1 MIVSVF
7 VLLHPEGGL
16 TRRVLHL
23 GEVEFTRRVTS
34 PEGWI
39 TAPGGWITAPGG
51 WTHPWGASPRRGG
64 MFLNELQE
72 TYLLQILRSWML
84 GDVVVVMALVTYLKL
99 KLIMMLVL
107 VWMLML
113 MLMPWT
119 WFDSS
124 FCSFQL
130 ASPISLRFSF

>member
-34 PEGWI
+34 PE
-39 TAPGGWITAPGG
+39 GWITAPGG

-99 KLIMMLVL
+99 KLKLIMMLVL

-113 MLMPWT
+113 MRMLWT

-124 FCSFQL
+124 FRSFQL